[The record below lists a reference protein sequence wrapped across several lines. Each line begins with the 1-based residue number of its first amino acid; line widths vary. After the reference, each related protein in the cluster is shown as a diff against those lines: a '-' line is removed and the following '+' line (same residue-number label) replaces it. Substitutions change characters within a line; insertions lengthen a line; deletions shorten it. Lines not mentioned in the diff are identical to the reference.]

1 LQLRRNTGV
10 CAFMQLWAAYVLS
23 MVFGNRCPEPLGVDA
38 FPEQTPCLE
47 GLLLEW
53 SAAAIGGSK
62 FDKHGF
68 VMIGVLIPGDLGWRI
83 SNTMLIRHEALVI
96 PPGSTSPELDF
107 MPLPT

>member
-1 LQLRRNTGV
+1 MQLRRSAGG

-68 VMIGVLIPGDLGWRI
+68 VLIGVLIPGD
-83 SNTMLIRHEALVI
+83 
-96 PPGSTSPELDF
+96 
-107 MPLPT
+107 